1 MFNAPPA
8 RQNYQPPVR
17 RTSPCNFRMNRP
29 FAKKN
34 RSMRTLLSL
43 ALLSLSTLLFAQP
56 TGRLNKPFD
65 KEHFGDPDGLKA
77 ALAALKKGD
86 GFFQSGGTHFT
97 QALEEYEKAHSFNPD
112 NAELNLKMGLCHL
125 NGRYHHRS
133 LPFFQAAYELD
144 NQIPRIHF
152 LLGMGHHLNA
162 HWEEAIT
169 EYQLHRAAIN
179 RVPDPEPLYNTAE
192 RRIAECQNGKSL
204 QAKPVNGQVSNMG
217 PGINSEVADYGVLIS
232 PDGTHMT
239 FTSRRS
245 NSTGGKINKAT
256 SEYFEDIY
264 ASTRSGSGW
273 SEPLPLGA
281 PVNTDL
287 NDASVGLYNDGRTM
301 FIYRDDKGVGDLFE
315 STRDGGR
322 WSEPKPLGEAIN
334 SPANETSAW
343 LSADGKQLF
352 FVSDREGGLGGQDI
366 WISRW
371 DATANAW
378 GEAENAGPGVNTFE
392 DEDGVFLQPDGQ
404 TLFFSSKGHTCMGGY
419 DVFRSSLVDGRW
431 GKPQNLGWPVNS
443 PDDDLFFVLAA
454 NGTTGHF
461 SSVRPNGLGEDD
473 LYRVDFLPEPKK
485 EETAAMNGGAPETGT
500 KGMAT
505 IRGKVMDLTMLAGM
519 EATIDLLDLA
529 DGRIVMTFTSDPK
542 TGEYLIVVP
551 AGRQYAMH
559 VQANGYLLHSE
570 NIDTGAENRE
580 LSMNVDLKPLEAGTN
595 EVMRNIFFEREKA
608 ALDPASLGELGQLL
622 GMLRDNPAL
631 RLEIG
636 GHTDGDGAEAY
647 NDELS
652 TRRANAV
659 VDHLVNNGIP
669 GERLVA
675 KGYGASQPLVPN
687 DSDENKARNRRTE
700 MRVL

>member
-1 MFNAPPA
+1 M
-8 RQNYQPPVR
+8 RL
-17 RTSPCNFRMNRP
+17 
-29 FAKKN
+29 
-34 RSMRTLLSL
+34 RTLLPL
-43 ALLSLSTLLFAQP
+43 ALLSLCPLLHAQSA
-56 TGRLNKPFD
+56 TRANKPFD
-65 KEHFGDPDGLKA
+65 KDHFSDGEGLKS
-77 ALAALKKGD
+77 ALAALKRGD

-97 QALEEYEKAHSFNPD
+97 QALGEYEKAHTFNPD

-133 LPFFQAAYELD
+133 LPYFQAAYELD

-152 LLGMGHHLNA
+152 LLGMGYHLNA
-162 HWEEAIT
+162 RWDEAIA

-179 RVPDPEPLYNTAE
+179 RVPDPEPLYNTAD
-192 RRIAECQNGKSL
+192 RRIVECQNGKSL

-217 PGINSEVADYGVLIS
+217 PAINSEVADYGVLIS
-232 PDGTHMT
+232 PDGSRMT

-264 ASTRSGSGW
+264 GSTRTETGW
-273 SEPLPLGA
+273 SAPLPLAA
-281 PVNTDL
+281 PVNTEI
-287 NDASVGLYNDGRTM
+287 NDASVGLYNDGKTM
-301 FIYRDDKGVGDLFE
+301 IIYRDDKGVGDLFE
-315 STRDGGR
+315 STREGEL

-352 FVSDREGGLGGQDI
+352 FVSDREGGIGGQDI

-378 GEAENAGPGVNTFE
+378 GEAENPGPVVNTIE
-392 DEDGVFLQPDGQ
+392 DEDGVFLHPDGQ
-404 TLFFSSKGHTCMGGY
+404 TLYFSSKGHSCMGGY
-419 DVFRSSLVDGRW
+419 DVFKSSLVDGHW
-431 GKPQNLGWPVNS
+431 SQPENLGWPVNS
-443 PDDDLFFVLAA
+443 PDDDLFFVLTA

-473 LYRVDFLPEPKK
+473 LYRVDFLPETKP
-485 EETAAMNGGAPETGT
+485 EETAAMSGSGKPENSNGANTVT
-500 KGMAT
+500 L
-505 IRGKVMDLTMLAGM
+505 RGKVMDLKMLAGM
-519 EATIDLLDLA
+519 EATIELLDLS
-529 DGRIVMTFTSDPK
+529 DGRVVLSFTSDPK
-542 TGEYLIVVP
+542 TGEYLAVVP
-551 AGRQYAMH
+551 GGHNYAMH

-570 NIDTGAENRE
+570 NISTGTDGGTMDMN
-580 LSMNVDLKPLEAGTN
+580 MNVSLQSMESGTH
-595 EVMRNIFFEREKA
+595 EVMRNIFFESDQA
-608 ALDPASLGELGQLL
+608 TLTPASLGELGQLL
-622 GMLRDNPAL
+622 TLLRDNPTL

-636 GHTDGDGAEAY
+636 GHTDSDGSESH

-652 TRRANAV
+652 TKRAYAV

-669 GERLVA
+669 AERLEA
-675 KGYGASQPLVPN
+675 KGYGAAQPLVAN
-687 DSDENKARNRRTE
+687 DSEENKARNRRTE